1 MCSRR
6 PAPEALV
13 VGVPRLL
20 PTRTTIAPDEALDS
34 FLERLAAANDLQPA
48 QLLRLLRTPGDERSR
63 LAFFMVKPDPTILT
77 AIASISGVGN
87 EKLREATLARFGDGL
102 PLRFNGFDPRDRHS
116 YRNVIAQGW
125 FPTTGSQVC
134 SPCLSERGSWRI
146 EWRLPLAAVC
156 THHRT
161 FLTFACQGCGRRFRS
176 HHHSPL
182 RAIIGPDHPCGNP
195 LGLRNPCRHSVID
208 HHPQAAPIALVDSAS
223 GIARALSGE
232 PIPMLGVEADA
243 QTYLAE
249 LRHLATLLLH
259 LASRA
264 GAPSVVA
271 WADEVHAEARTR
283 STTLRGPRWGYSPPQ
298 DSRVR
303 GHVLDTSARTLAE
316 GSIQSAGARLAPWI
330 DLIAA
335 EGNGPSVW
343 MLNRTTRTPIM
354 EQLIHAATEGRHHV
368 GRRLT
373 KMSPSNVSLA
383 ASSIPQLFD
392 EDLFHELFDGM
403 LGGYDRTRRLYV
415 SLCVVRAAAAA
426 TTWSEAAGEL
436 GLAPRIGPATA
447 RAASK
452 LMQVS
457 PEQFARAVHRA
468 IQLLPRDRD
477 FRARELRVQT
487 LARQSDGW
495 FPQWCISSNP
505 ARRTSSLPYAVTWM
519 WCQVS
524 QGCFDTSPA
533 WSASPSRHL
542 RAAYVAFRDR
552 LPRPQQELLQS
563 LVLTVASD

>member
-1 MCSRR
+1 
-6 PAPEALV
+6 
-13 VGVPRLL
+13 
-20 PTRTTIAPDEALDS
+20 
-34 FLERLAAANDLQPA
+34 
-48 QLLRLLRTPGDERSR
+48 
-63 LAFFMVKPDPTILT
+63 MV
-77 AIASISGVGN
+77 
-87 EKLREATLARFGDGL
+87 
-102 PLRFNGFDPRDRHS
+102 
-116 YRNVIAQGW
+116 
-125 FPTTGSQVC
+125 
-134 SPCLSERGSWRI
+134 
-146 EWRLPLAAVC
+146 
-156 THHRT
+156 
-161 FLTFACQGCGRRFRS
+161 
-176 HHHSPL
+176 
-182 RAIIGPDHPCGNP
+182 
-195 LGLRNPCRHSVID
+195 
-208 HHPQAAPIALVDSAS
+208 
-223 GIARALSGE
+223 ARALAAE

-271 WADEVHAEARTR
+271 WADEVHAEAITR

-303 GHVLDTSARTLAE
+303 GHVLDTSARILAE
-316 GSIQSAGARLAPWI
+316 ANLQSAGARLAPWI

-335 EGNGPSVW
+335 ERNGPSVW

-354 EQLIHAATEGRHHV
+354 EQLIRAATEGRHHV

-373 KMSPSNVSLA
+373 KMNASNVPLA

-415 SLCVVRAAAAA
+415 SLCVVRAATAA
-426 TTWSEAAGEL
+426 TTWSEAAREL

-468 IQLLPRDRD
+468 IQVLPRDRD
-477 FRARELRVQT
+477 FRDREVRVQT

-505 ARRTSSLPYAVTWM
+505 ARRTSSFPYAVTWM

-533 WSASPSRHL
+533 WNAPPSRHL
-542 RAAYVAFRDR
+542 RAAYVAFRAR
-552 LPRPQQELLQS
+552 LTRPQQESLQS
-563 LVLTVASD
+563 LVLTVESD